1 MMPISLTPDLF
12 SRVQPLFSV
21 QARHHLFCAGVLAG
35 KYAGQVIVDD
45 PDQPRSAMVLKGEMW
60 AYLGG
65 DAHNAAFNQ
74 GLGAALAAK
83 QFVGE
88 QAWGVLFNVPS
99 TAWRQVLDTLV
110 PERQP
115 IATPRFLYVANAGHF
130 QAPPPAPDGFSLC
143 FIDESLPGQIQGE
156 MPADV
161 QNVLNLRANSR
172 QPDQTAF
179 GYVALHDH
187 ACVSWSVVD
196 CIVGAH
202 GEIGLETKP
211 NYQQRGLGMAT
222 SGATIKYGLSHGLT
236 DIHWDVVSYN
246 TPSVRMAGKHGLQ
259 LLLEYDQNLI
269 IFGQVSYLAN
279 LAWDHLDRGR
289 FQATLEV
296 CAQLLALE
304 NGQKYGHF
312 LSGAAWGGL
321 GNEEKAFFHLHRA
334 VDHGWD
340 DAAEIENSA
349 PLQGLRGTGEWE
361 ALRARLLGDNS

>member
-1 MMPISLTPDLF
+1 MPISLTPELF

-21 QARHHLFCAGVLAG
+21 QARRHLFCAGVLAG

-74 GLGAALAAK
+74 ALGAALAAK
-83 QFVGE
+83 QFVG
-88 QAWGVLFNVPS
+88 QDGWGVLFNAPS
-99 TAWRQVLDTLV
+99 AAWRSVLDTLV
-110 PERQP
+110 PDRLP
-115 IATPRFLYVANAGHF
+115 IATPRFLYVAKAGHF
-130 QAPPPAPDGFSLC
+130 RGAPPMPEGFALR
-143 FIDESLPGQIQGE
+143 FINESLAAEVAGE

-161 QNVLNLRANSR
+161 QNVLNLRANSP
-172 QPDQTAF
+172 QPDQAAF
-179 GYVALHDH
+179 GYAAVQDQT
-187 ACVSWSVVD
+187 CVSWAVVD
-196 CIVGAH
+196 CIVGDQ
-202 GEIGLETKP
+202 GEIGLVTRSA
-211 NYQQRGLGMAT
+211 YQKRGLGMAV
-222 SGATIKYGLSHGLT
+222 SGATIAYGLAHGLAE
-236 DIHWDVVSYN
+236 IHWDVVSYN
-246 TPSVRMAGKHGLQ
+246 IASVRMAEKHGLQ
-259 LLLEYDQNLI
+259 LCQTYDQNLI

-289 FQATLEV
+289 FQATLDV

-312 LSGAAWGGL
+312 LSGAAQGGL
-321 GNEEKAFFHLHRA
+321 GNGEKAFFHLHQA

-340 DAAEIENSA
+340 DAGELENCA